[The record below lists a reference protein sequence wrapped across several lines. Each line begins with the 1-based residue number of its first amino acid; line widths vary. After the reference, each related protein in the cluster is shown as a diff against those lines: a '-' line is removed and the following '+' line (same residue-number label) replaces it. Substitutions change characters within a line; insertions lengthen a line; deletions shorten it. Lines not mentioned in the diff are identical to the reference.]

1 MVENNDPGLYGSHPT
16 FSSKVHVGDNLNL
29 IALGEVSKIT
39 FEELCLGI
47 KQSLNDV
54 LGINF

>member
-1 MVENNDPGLYGSHPT
+1 MVEDNDPGLYVT
-16 FSSKVHVGDNLNL
+16 FSSKVHVEDNWNL

>member
-1 MVENNDPGLYGSHPT
+1 MENNNPGLYAT
-16 FSSKVHVGDNLNL
+16 FSSKVHVRDNLNL

>member
-1 MVENNDPGLYGSHPT
+1 M
-16 FSSKVHVGDNLNL
+16 
-29 IALGEVSKIT
+29 VSKIT

-54 LGINF
+54 LGDKFLIHSSIEV